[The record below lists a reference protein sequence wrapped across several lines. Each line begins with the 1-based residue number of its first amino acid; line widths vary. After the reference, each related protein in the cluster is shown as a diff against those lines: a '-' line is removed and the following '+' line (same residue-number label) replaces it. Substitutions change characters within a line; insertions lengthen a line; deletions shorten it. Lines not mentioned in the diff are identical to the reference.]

1 MSYGEAMRAARKRC
15 GFSQRMLERKSGVHI
30 NAIQH
35 YENCRVMPGLYNLIA
50 ITDALGISIDEY
62 IGRRTPWQTSN
73 SNALNAHIGGVSQPQ
88 ENHPE
93 SVATTICTP
102 ESEE

>member
-1 MSYGEAMRAARKRC
+1 MNYADSMKAARKNRGC
-15 GFSQRMLERKSGVHI
+15 SRARLSRKSGVAE
-30 NAIQH
+30 NTL
-35 YENCRVMPGLYNLIA
+35 YEYETGKHEPGIYNLIRLA
-50 ITDALGISIDEY
+50 TALEISIDEY

-73 SNALNAHIGGVSQPQ
+73 SNALNAHIGGASQPQ